1 MGLSAF
7 NRARERQA
15 RERAEAEQEK
25 QEQMKQENAGKIE
38 NVNSE
43 TPGVFNAEE
52 KPKRTRRKV

>member
-15 RERAEAEQEK
+15 QERAKAEQAK
-25 QEQMKQENAGKIE
+25 QEQMKQKNAGETE

-43 TPGVFNAEE
+43 IPGVFNAEE

>member
-25 QEQMKQENAGKIE
+25 QEQMKQENAGEIE
-38 NVNSE
+38 NVNSKI
-43 TPGVFNAEE
+43 PGVSNAEE